1 MKKLLF
7 AFAAMF
13 LLLAACGGKAKI
25 TLNPQ
30 KDAQTYF
37 KFFKVDDME
46 GGQAYLEAAI
56 VKYKQAGKDGDLN
69 TMLQIA
75 GDLMDGK

>member
-1 MKKLLF
+1 MKKLVFALVTMLF
-7 AFAAMF
+7 IG
-13 LLLAACGGKAKI
+13 CSDEAKI

-56 VKYKQAGKDGDLN
+56 VKYKQAGKYGDLN

>member
-13 LLLAACGGKAKI
+13 LLLAACNDEAKI

-37 KFFKVDDME
+37 KFFEVDDME
-46 GGQAYLEAAI
+46 GGQAYL
-56 VKYKQAGKDGDLN
+56 AG
-69 TMLQIA
+69 TTSWTAFSSVSIPQIR
-75 GDLMDGK
+75 

>member
-1 MKKLLF
+1 MKKLVFALVTMLF
-7 AFAAMF
+7 V
-13 LLLAACGGKAKI
+13 ACSDEAKI

-46 GGQAYLEAAI
+46 GGQAYLGAAI
-56 VKYKQAGKDGDLN
+56 VKYKQAGKDEDLN

-75 GDLMDGK
+75 GDLVDGK